1 MTCRAGVYTAAH
13 ARNEENSS
21 QTARSAARSRPGDA
35 ARPGGR
41 PRPVPPRHLPPD
53 AHLPQL
59 REALLA
65 WFAAHQR
72 PLPWRINYTPYEV
85 WISEVMLQQTQM
97 ERGVSYFTR
106 WMARFPDVASLAAAS
121 EEEVLRLWEGLGY
134 YSRARH
140 VLAAARLIMEN
151 GNGGP
156 DH

>member
-1 MTCRAGVYTAAH
+1 MLPGLEAA
-13 ARNEENSS
+13 
-21 QTARSAARSRPGDA
+21 
-35 ARPGGR
+35 

-106 WMARFPDVASLAAAS
+106 WMARFPDV
-121 EEEVLRLWEGLGY
+121 GG
-134 YSRARH
+134 
-140 VLAAARLIMEN
+140 
-151 GNGGP
+151 GGGP
-156 DH
+156 TPKREGRTRVGGGVY